1 MDYSQQLALSYYKT
15 IATLN
20 EFHNIFLVQ
29 HQDTNKIYV
38 KKIID
43 VYNIDAVARVTAKNR
58 VTENMTAA
66 E

>member
-38 KKIID
+38 KKS
-43 VYNIDAVARVTAKNR
+43 KNKVSEIGR
-58 VTENMTAA
+58 FDIYE
-66 E
+66 